1 MAYSRRKS
9 ASRSRARGRSTSSRT
24 SYRSRSVRR
33 PARRRA
39 TGRSAGGRGQTI
51 RIEIVGAGA
60 DSVSRPMIG
69 KKPAAAPRK
78 AMF

>member
-9 ASRSRARGRSTSSRT
+9 AARSRARRPRASSRT
-24 SYRSRSVRR
+24 SYRSRAVRR

-39 TGRSAGGRGQTI
+39 ASGARRAVQTV
-51 RIEIVGAGA
+51 RIELVGTG
-60 DSVSRPMIG
+60 DSVHRPMIG
-69 KKPAAAPRK
+69 QKPAGVPRK

>member
-1 MAYSRRKS
+1 MAYPRRKS
-9 ASRSRARGRSTSSRT
+9 ASRARARGRGAGGRT

-39 TGRSAGGRGQTI
+39 TGRSTGRGQTI
-51 RIEIVGAGA
+51 RIEIVGGGA
-60 DSVSRPMIG
+60 DSVSRPVIG
-69 KKPAAAPRK
+69 MKPASAPRK

>member
-9 ASRSRARGRSTSSRT
+9 ASRSRARGRGTSSRT

-39 TGRSAGGRGQTI
+39 TSAGRRSGGQTI
-51 RIEIVGAGA
+51 RIEIVGGGAG
-60 DSVSRPMIG
+60 DVSRPVIG
-69 KKPAAAPRK
+69 MKPASAPRK